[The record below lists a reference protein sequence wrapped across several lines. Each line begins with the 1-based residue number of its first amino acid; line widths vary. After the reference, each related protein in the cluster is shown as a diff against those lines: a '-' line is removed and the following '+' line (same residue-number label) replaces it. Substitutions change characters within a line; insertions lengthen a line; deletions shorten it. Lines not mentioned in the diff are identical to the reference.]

1 MCYVKLKQFEIIKK
15 VGTSILIN
23 QSIWADTSTVSSC
36 GDRGLEDGPVCLLPQ
51 SNCPRFVLLCQD
63 ALTSA
68 KHNCAQLSQKVA
80 AMWHDLQG
88 TLGLEMC

>member
-23 QSIWADTSTVSSC
+23 ESIWADTSTVSSC
-36 GDRGLEDGPVCLLPQ
+36 GGIDLEDVCLLPQ

-68 KHNCAQLSQKVA
+68 KHNCAQLSLKVA

-88 TLGLEMC
+88 IWGLEMC